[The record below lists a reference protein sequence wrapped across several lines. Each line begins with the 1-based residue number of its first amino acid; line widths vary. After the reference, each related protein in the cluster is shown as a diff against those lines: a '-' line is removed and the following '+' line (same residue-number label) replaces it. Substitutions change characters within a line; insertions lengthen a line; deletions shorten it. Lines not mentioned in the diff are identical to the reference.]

1 MESQE
6 LITLKDVAVDFTQE
20 EWDML
25 DSSQRKLFRE
35 VMLENINHLVSVGS
49 KRVSKKWEMI
59 EMIFNPPIC
68 RKDTSEIMSLIL
80 ITKGRVLSPGN
91 TTVIPSNWKLKLP
104 PDHFE
109 LLLPLNQQRRK
120 LRYWL

>member
-68 RKDTSEIMSLIL
+68 RKDTSEIMSLFHNEY
-80 ITKGRVLSPGN
+80 VLRGSSGLAWHHSHIWSYFKN
-91 TTVIPSNWKLKLP
+91 SNLM
-104 PDHFE
+104 H
-109 LLLPLNQQRRK
+109 
-120 LRYWL
+120 

>member
-68 RKDTSEIMSLIL
+68 RKDTSEIMSLVFTWL
-80 ITKGRVLSPGN
+80 PLSVGCACLSPAHHH
-91 TTVIPSNWKLKLP
+91 I
-104 PDHFE
+104 E
-109 LLLPLNQQRRK
+109 LQDSQRIRPL
-120 LRYWL
+120 

>member
-35 VMLENINHLVSVGS
+35 VMLENINHLVSVDE
-49 KRVSKKWEMI
+49 KTEAWRIKTDAQRQMILKKNHESSSGD
-59 EMIFNPPIC
+59 F
-68 RKDTSEIMSLIL
+68 
-80 ITKGRVLSPGN
+80 
-91 TTVIPSNWKLKLP
+91 
-104 PDHFE
+104 
-109 LLLPLNQQRRK
+109 
-120 LRYWL
+120 